1 MGGGEDASR
10 GADVVRGCLRLVFVV
25 LRLVNGH
32 ASELKHC
39 RTLRSDDSQLALE
52 GSTA

>member
-1 MGGGEDASR
+1 MGGCEDASR

-25 LRLVNGH
+25 LHLVGGH
-32 ASELKHC
+32 PFELKHW